1 MLLAARG
8 KRVRPARDD
17 KVLTDWNGLAI
28 AALANAGAVFERSD
42 WTAAAI
48 AAFDYIVREMGEG
61 DRLAHAAFGGQKTA
75 PGFADDYANMAR
87 AALLLWENTGEA
99 RFLDKAKA
107 WTAQLDARFWDE
119 AQGGYFTSPA
129 DGETLIVR
137 ARMIADQPAPAAN
150 GTMLT
155 VLARLA
161 ILTGDNAY
169 YSKGATLLGSFGDEV
184 NRIFTACGT
193 FLTGIEYFGT
203 GLEILVVG
211 HKGNARTQ
219 ELVRTVW
226 SKALPNR
233 LLRQVEPGEA
243 LPAGHPA
250 TGQGMQNGQPT
261 AYICQRGQ
269 CSTPITS
276 AVTLAQVLTLPMQQ
290 QQQRTA

>member
-1 MLLAARG
+1 
-8 KRVRPARDD
+8 
-17 KVLTDWNGLAI
+17 
-28 AALANAGAVFERSD
+28 VFERSD

-48 AAFDYIVREMGEG
+48 AAFDHIVREMGDG
-61 DRLAHAAFGGQKTA
+61 GRLAHAAFGGRKIA

-87 AALLLWENTGEA
+87 AALLLWETTGEA
-99 RFLDKAKA
+99 RFLEKAKA
-107 WTAQLDARFWDE
+107 WTAELDARFWDE
-119 AQGGYFTSPA
+119 AQGGYFTSAA
-129 DGETLIVR
+129 DSESLIVR

-169 YSKGATLLGSFGDEV
+169 YSRGATLLGAFGDEV

-193 FLTGIEYFGT
+193 LLTGIEYFGT

-233 LLRQVEPGEA
+233 LLRQIEPGEA
-243 LPAGHPA
+243 LPEGHPA